1 MALAHKYCHH
11 HNFQDFVPEILPTK
25 SRTETATLKRRKEME
40 IQIQQNERERLE
52 TARPEEIEG
61 RNTPSPVLAEPTDS
75 SQVIIFVHYTI
86 MFVLQNPHVHYA
98 RQLNNYMNQSYAL
111 QA

>member
-1 MALAHKYCHH
+1 MASAHKYCQLYH
-11 HNFQDFVPEILPTK
+11 FQEFVPEILPTK

-52 TARPEEIEG
+52 TARPEETER

-75 SQVIIFVHYTI
+75 SQVMQNPQVHYG
-86 MFVLQNPHVHYA
+86 
-98 RQLNNYMNQSYAL
+98 
-111 QA
+111 